1 MKLDLPDNIPDILDL
16 IRRVFEYRL
25 DECGPVSGGV
35 MWKDA
40 DQQILRLEILLSAI
54 LPKDLNA
61 SISINDFGCGYGALF
76 ELISDDPMMTTGRY
90 IGYDISGDMVNAA
103 KAKYPDPR
111 ATFIHSP
118 VATEPADYSFV
129 SGTYNMDMGA
139 PKDLWSHYVKTSLK
153 SLWDKTNKVMAFNM
167 LDDIEPKKLADLYYA
182 NKAEFIDF
190 AKTLS
195 PDVEIN
201 YDYPLNEFTIILRR
215 IHNFE
220 Q

>member
-1 MKLDLPDNIPDILDL
+1 MTDQLPDNIPDILDL

-25 DECGPVSGGV
+25 EECGPVSGGV

-40 DQQILRLEILLSAI
+40 DQQILRLEILLSVI
-54 LPKDLNA
+54 SPKDLNA
-61 SISINDFGCGYGALF
+61 PISINDFGCGYGALF
-76 ELISDDPMMTTGRY
+76 ELIADEHMMALGRY
-90 IGYDISGDMVNAA
+90 IGYDISGDMVTAA

-129 SGTYNMDMGA
+129 SGTYNMHMGA
-139 PKDLWSHYVKTSLK
+139 PENLWSHYVKTSLR
-153 SLWDKTNKVMAFNM
+153 SLWAKTNKVMAFNL
-167 LDDIEPKKLADLYYA
+167 LDDEEPQKLADLYYA
-182 NKAEFIDF
+182 NKNEYLDF

-201 YDYPLNEFTIILRR
+201 YDYPLHEFTMTIRR
-215 IHNFE
+215 IRNSDP
-220 Q
+220 